1 MKNGIGC
8 SLPDEQ
14 FDEFEARGPKHP
26 GGKSG
31 LIKDALREY
40 FIAHPMKKEE
50 SK

>member
-8 SLPDEQ
+8 SLPNDLFE
-14 FDEFEARGPKHP
+14 EFEARGPKHV

-40 FIAHPMKKEE
+40 FEKYPVEKDT
-50 SK
+50 S

>member
-8 SLPDEQ
+8 SLPNDLFE
-14 FDEFEARGPKHP
+14 EFEARGPKHP

-40 FIAHPMKKEE
+40 FEKHPQKKEE
-50 SK
+50 S